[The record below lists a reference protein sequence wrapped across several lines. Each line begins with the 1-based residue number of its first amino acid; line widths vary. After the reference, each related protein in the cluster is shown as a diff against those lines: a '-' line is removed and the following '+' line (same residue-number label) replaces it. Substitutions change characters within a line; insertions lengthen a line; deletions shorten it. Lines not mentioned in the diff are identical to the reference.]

1 MVIITPSGTII
12 WLSNGSTV
20 FFQCTKLEGAT
31 RDHKHLS
38 SASSNIQHHYYSTE
52 PDQLWDSPAPY
63 ISQKHGSSSFEFR
76 SMDSISC
83 TETISL
89 SG

>member
-20 FFQCTKLEGAT
+20 FFQWTKLEGAT

-38 SASSNIQHHYYSTE
+38 RLYE
-52 PDQLWDSPAPY
+52 
-63 ISQKHGSSSFEFR
+63 G
-76 SMDSISC
+76 
-83 TETISL
+83 
-89 SG
+89 